1 MGGSTGRLSLR
12 KRTFISFKNPVYR
25 LYYSGMLGQ
34 MAAMNMQM
42 IVGSLLIYRLT
53 ESPAILGAMSFA
65 NAIPMLS
72 LSLFGGVIADRL
84 QKKYVMLIGQAAFA
98 VVSLGVALALTL
110 GYLSVDRAGSWWIL
124 VVSSVFQGSVMGLM
138 MPSRQA
144 IIPEIVSGE
153 QLMNA
158 ISLNTMGMNAL
169 QLFAP
174 ALAGFLVDAFNFE
187 VVYYTMTGLY
197 IIAAVYCAFLP
208 LTSTTITR
216 GVSALDGIREGLNY
230 VRHNTNI
237 LLVLLFSLFVVLLA
251 MPYNNLMPIFVD
263 DILKVGASGMG
274 ILMSVSGAGAMVG
287 SVALASLPNKKR
299 GVMLIV
305 SSLILGLALVGF
317 SFSNSWPH
325 SLTLMVFIG
334 LGQAG
339 RMALSN
345 TLLQYYV
352 KDEFVGRVMS
362 LFLMQFGLT
371 SFSAFAAGELT
382 EIIGVQWAVG
392 GFAMVL
398 VFLSILAL
406 IFVPRLRK
414 LD

>member
-1 MGGSTGRLSLR
+1 
-12 KRTFISFKNPVYR
+12 
-25 LYYSGMLGQ
+25 
-34 MAAMNMQM
+34 
-42 IVGSLLIYRLT
+42 
-53 ESPAILGAMSFA
+53 
-65 NAIPMLS
+65 
-72 LSLFGGVIADRL
+72 
-84 QKKYVMLIGQAAFA
+84 
-98 VVSLGVALALTL
+98 
-110 GYLSVDRAGSWWIL
+110 
-124 VVSSVFQGSVMGLM
+124 MGLM

-158 ISLNTMGMNAL
+158 ISLNIMGMNAL

-187 VVYYTMTGLY
+187 AVYYTMTGLY
-197 IIAAVYCAFLP
+197 IIAIVFVAFLP

-216 GVSALDGIREGLNY
+216 GISALDSIREGLNY

-251 MPYNNLMPIFVD
+251 MPYNNLMPVFAD

-299 GVMLIV
+299 GVMLLV

-317 SFSNSWPH
+317 SFSNSWPL
-325 SLTLMVFIG
+325 SLTLMVFVG
-334 LGQAG
+334 LGQAA
-339 RMALSN
+339 RMTLSN
-345 TLLQYYV
+345 TLLQYYA

-362 LFLMQFGLT
+362 LILMQFGLT
-371 SFSAFAAGELT
+371 GFSAFAAGVLT
-382 EIIGVQWAVG
+382 EAIGVQWAVG

-398 VFLSILAL
+398 VFLSILVL
-406 IFVPRLRK
+406 TFVSRLRK